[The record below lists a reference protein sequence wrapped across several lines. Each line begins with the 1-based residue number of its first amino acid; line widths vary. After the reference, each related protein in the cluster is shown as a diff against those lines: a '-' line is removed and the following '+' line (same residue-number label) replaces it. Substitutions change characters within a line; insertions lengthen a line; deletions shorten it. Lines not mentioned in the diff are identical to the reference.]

1 MENTYCVVP
10 FYILFVKVSV
20 RMMENANK
28 IVIRTRFNQEFRFV
42 LLNSDDLSLENY
54 MEAGKTEI
62 L

>member
-1 MENTYCVVP
+1 MENV
-10 FYILFVKVSV
+10 
-20 RMMENANK
+20 NK

-42 LLNSDDLSLENY
+42 LINSDDLSLENY